1 MKRREFFGKLTAG
14 GVAGT
19 VGVNLVTAQ
28 ETPPAVPPAA
38 PAAPAPDSKT
48 KEAPPPAPGPLVTS
62 PAALM
67 APRADG
73 LDVVWAVSRLSAGR
87 VEWEL
92 SDGTRGLAGSDA
104 FGFVPQ
110 GENVLRV
117 RLAGLPAGASGRLRT
132 LTTPTIPGGGAVET
146 GEWREFKTLN
156 PAAAETKFVVWND
169 THENAPTIK
178 ALHAATPPADFLL
191 WNGDTCNNWITREM
205 LEPTLL
211 HPAGCD
217 ITAGRPLFITIG
229 NHDVRGPWAWRTEEM
244 IATPAGRPFWAFRSG
259 PVAVICLHTGEDK
272 PDDHPSFGGRVAF
285 DALRRE
291 QADWLAKV
299 IETPELR
306 DAPHRLVFCHI
317 PLRWKVETVP
327 DYANGGYDSYSIRSR
342 DAWHRS
348 LVKWGA
354 QTVISGHMHEHAW
367 LPPAEGTFSY
377 GQLVG
382 GGPQPRS
389 ATWIEGH
396 AHADGLALTMR
407 NLAGKTLYNLKLPRL
422 A

>member
-1 MKRREFFGKLTAG
+1 MKRRGFFGKLTAG
-14 GVAGT
+14 GVAGA
-19 VGVNLVTAQ
+19 VGVNLVPAQ
-28 ETPPAVPPAA
+28 ETPPAGA
-38 PAAPAPDSKT
+38 PAAP
-48 KEAPPPAPGPLVTS
+48 PAPAPAPAPAPVPLVKS

-73 LDVVWAVSRLSAGR
+73 LEVVWAVSRLSRGQ

-92 SDGTRGLAGSDA
+92 SDGSAKGTAGSDA

-117 RLAGLPAGASGRLRT
+117 RLSGLPAGAAGRLRT
-132 LTTPTIPGGGAVET
+132 LTSPTTPPAAPVET

-156 PAAAETKFVVWND
+156 PTAAETKFVVWND
-169 THENAPTIK
+169 THENAETIK
-178 ALHAATPPADFLL
+178 ALHAATPSADFLL

-229 NHDVRGPWAWRTEEM
+229 NHDVRGPWAWRTEEL
-244 IATPAGRPFWAFRSG
+244 IATPSHRPFWAFRSG
-259 PVAVICLHTGEDK
+259 PVAVICLNTGEDK
-272 PDDHPSFGGRVAF
+272 PDHHPSFAGRVAF
-285 DALRRE
+285 DALRQE
-291 QADWLAKV
+291 QADWLARV

-317 PLRWKVETVP
+317 PLRWKVEKTP
-327 DYANGGYDSYSIRSR
+327 DYANGGADSFSGRSR
-342 DAWHRS
+342 DAWHQS

-367 LPPAEGTFSY
+367 LPPAGGFPY

-382 GGPQPRS
+382 GGPQPKG
-389 ATWIEGH
+389 ATWMEGR
-396 AHADGLALTMR
+396 ATGEGLSLTVR
-407 NLAGKTLYNLKLPRL
+407 NLAGKTLYDIKLPRL